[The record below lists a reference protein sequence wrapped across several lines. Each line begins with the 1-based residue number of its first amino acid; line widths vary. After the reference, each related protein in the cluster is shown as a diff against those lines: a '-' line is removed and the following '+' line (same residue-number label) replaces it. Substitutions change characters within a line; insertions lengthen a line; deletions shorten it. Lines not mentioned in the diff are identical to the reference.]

1 MRDSDVPVKISGN
14 AQYNTILE
22 QLLVRATISSL
33 IDVLHIVNLTTPPW
47 TDRDNRALRQI
58 KARAGID
65 ACQQLL
71 AQFLCRRIR
80 RQLEQAARSER
91 GS

>member
-33 IDVLHIVNLTTPPW
+33 IDVLHIVNLDVQRRPPGPLKTTAHY
-47 TDRDNRALRQI
+47 DRSKPAPELM
-58 KARAGID
+58 
-65 ACQQLL
+65 L
-71 AQFLCRRIR
+71 ASSFS
-80 RQLEQAARSER
+80 RSFSAVEYV
-91 GS
+91 GSLSRLPEG